1 MRGGGGVRG
10 KRQNIQTKTEDRQG
24 NEAERSQCQIL
35 ICPERPIASVHKPK
49 QEQMKHLEKR
59 METCTH
65 RSKKIKIRIN
75 KTEST
80 PAAAELELFSPRQQ
94 PRISLN
100 NYSFYTPGH

>member
-1 MRGGGGVRG
+1 MRG

-24 NEAERSQCQIL
+24 NDAERSQCQIL

-49 QEQMKHLEKR
+49 QEQMKHVEKR